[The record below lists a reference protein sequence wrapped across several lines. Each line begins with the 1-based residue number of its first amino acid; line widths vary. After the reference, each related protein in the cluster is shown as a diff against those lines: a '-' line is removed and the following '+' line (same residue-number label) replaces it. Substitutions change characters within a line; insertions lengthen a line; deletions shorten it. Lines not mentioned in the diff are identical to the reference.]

1 MSSRHALPDL
11 VAPDRSAVLV
21 QELQNGVVGAEAG
34 LPALADAV
42 RATGVIERAA
52 SVLREARKRRIPVIH
67 CTAENLPDG
76 FGTNHNARVFE
87 SARRLGLENRPGSSS
102 VGPVAALGPVDSDLV
117 LPRLHGLSPL
127 TGSPLDALLRN
138 QGIECLVV
146 MGVSLNLAIPNLVYD
161 AVNRSYQ
168 VVLVADAVVGVP
180 ADYGRQVIEHSLSL
194 VSTVVVADELI
205 EAWAETEEETQS

>member
-21 QELQNGVVGAEAG
+21 QELQNGVVGVEAG

>member
-138 QGIECLVV
+138 QRIECLVV
-146 MGVSLNLAIPNLVYD
+146 MGVSLNLAIPNLVFD

-205 EAWAETEEETQS
+205 EAWAETEEETQ

>member
-1 MSSRHALPDL
+1 MSTRPALPDL

-42 RATGVIERAA
+42 RAAGVIERAA
-52 SVLREARKRRIPVIH
+52 SVLRAARKRRIPVIH
-67 CTAENLPDG
+67 CTAENLRDG
-76 FGTNHNARVFE
+76 FGTNHNARLFD

-102 VGPVAALGPVDSDLV
+102 VAPVAPLGPADSDLV
-117 LPRLHGLSPL
+117 IPRLHGLSPL
-127 TGSPLDALLRN
+127 TGSPLDSLLRN

-146 MGVSLNLAIPNLVYD
+146 MGVSLNLAIPNLVFD
-161 AVNRSYQ
+161 AVNRSYR
-168 VVLVADAVVGVP
+168 VVLVADAVAGVP
-180 ADYGRQVIEHSLSL
+180 ADYGRQVIERSLSL

-205 EAWAETEEETQS
+205 AAWADTEGEAQS

>member
-146 MGVSLNLAIPNLVYD
+146 MGVSLNLAIPNLVFD

-194 VSTVVVADELI
+194 VSTVVVADELV
-205 EAWAETEEETQS
+205 EAWAETEGETQS

>member
-1 MSSRHALPDL
+1 MSTRPALPDL
-11 VAPDRSAVLV
+11 VVPDKSTVLV

-34 LPALADAV
+34 LPALADVV

-52 SVLREARKRRIPVIH
+52 SVLRAARKRRIPVIH
-67 CTAENLPDG
+67 CTAENLPAG
-76 FGTNHNARVFE
+76 FGTNHNARLFD

-102 VGPVAALGPVDSDLV
+102 VAPVAPLGPADSDLV
-117 LPRLHGLSPL
+117 IPRLHGLSPL

-146 MGVSLNLAIPNLVYD
+146 MGVSLNLAVPNLVFD
-161 AVNRSYQ
+161 AVNRSYR
-168 VVLVADAVVGVP
+168 VVLVADAVAGVP

-205 EAWAETEEETQS
+205 AAWADTEGEAQS